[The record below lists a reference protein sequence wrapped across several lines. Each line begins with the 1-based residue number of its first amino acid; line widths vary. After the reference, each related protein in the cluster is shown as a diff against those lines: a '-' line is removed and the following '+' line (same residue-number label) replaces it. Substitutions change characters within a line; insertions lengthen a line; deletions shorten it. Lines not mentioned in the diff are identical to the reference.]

1 MLRKLTGKSILTLS
15 VFLKFVKN
23 TNMSSDVVTNQVF
36 ILIILAIIGVVAAK
50 TGLIN
55 EQVKQG
61 LSGIIFNITLPLLIL
76 SSLSDMELT
85 GEVLFNGLLV
95 LLFSFLALALLYLT
109 GTLSSRIMSLNSR
122 ATTIH
127 IVHTM
132 FGNIVFLGFPLIHV
146 LFGNK
151 GLLFAMLFHLCS
163 NTMQWTLGV
172 YLLTAEQNKNV
183 LAGLKKLINPNTLA
197 FFLGLIL
204 MSLNWSIPDIFQKSL
219 GGLGNTSLYLS
230 MLYIGAVLSETT
242 VKNLIGKFHVYIL
255 SINKLVLSP
264 MLILLVI
271 SIILKVTDCEIDAVA
286 LSVIIMQ
293 SAMPCMVIIIIM
305 AKKYGADDVHASQNV
320 LTSTLL
326 SVFTLPLIILLLEK
340 IL

>member
-1 MLRKLTGKSILTLS
+1 
-15 VFLKFVKN
+15 
-23 TNMSSDVVTNQVF
+23 MSFDVVTHQVF
-36 ILIILAIIGVVAAK
+36 ILIILGLIGVIASK

-55 EQVKQG
+55 EPVKQG

-76 SSLSDMELT
+76 NSLSDMELT
-85 GEVLFNGLLV
+85 GEVLFNSLLV
-95 LLFSFLALALLYLT
+95 ILFSFLALALLYLT
-109 GTLSSRIMSLNSR
+109 GTISSRIMSLNRR
-122 ATTIH
+122 ATSIH
-127 IVHTM
+127 VVHTM

-151 GLLFAMLFHLCS
+151 GLLFAMLFYLCS
-163 NTMQWTLGV
+163 NTMQWTFGV
-172 YLLTAEQNKNV
+172 YLLAAEQKQNI
-183 LAGLKKLINPNTLA
+183 LAGLKKLMNPNTLA
-197 FFLGLIL
+197 FFLGLLL
-204 MSLNWSIPDIFQKSL
+204 MSLDWSIPVVLKKSL

-242 VKNLIGKFHVYIL
+242 IQSLIGKFRVFIL
-255 SINKLVLSP
+255 SINKLILSP
-264 MLILLVI
+264 VLILLIISAILNITDLEMDVI
-271 SIILKVTDCEIDAVA
+271 A

-326 SVFTLPLIILLLEK
+326 SVFTLPLILLLLEK

>member
-1 MLRKLTGKSILTLS
+1 
-15 VFLKFVKN
+15 
-23 TNMSSDVVTNQVF
+23 MSFDVVTNQVF
-36 ILIILAIIGVVAAK
+36 ILIILAVIGVIASKV
-50 TGLIN
+50 GLIN
-55 EQVKQG
+55 ESVKQG

-95 LLFSFLALALLYLT
+95 ISFSFLALALLYIT
-109 GTLSSRIMSLNSR
+109 GIISSRIMSLNSR

-172 YLLTAEQNKNV
+172 YLLTTDQNKNV

-204 MSLNWSIPDIFQKSL
+204 MSLNWSMPVVLTKSL

-242 VKNLIGKFHVYIL
+242 VHSLIGRFHVYIL

-264 MLILLVI
+264 ILIFLVI
-271 SIILKVTDCEIDAVA
+271 CMILKITGWEMDAIA

-340 IL
+340 LL

>member
-1 MLRKLTGKSILTLS
+1 
-15 VFLKFVKN
+15 
-23 TNMSSDVVTNQVF
+23 MSFDVVTNQVF
-36 ILIILAIIGVVAAK
+36 ILIILGIIGVIASK

-55 EQVKQG
+55 ESVKQG

-95 LLFSFLALALLYLT
+95 ILFSFLALVLLYIT
-109 GTLSSRIMSLNSR
+109 GIISSRIMSLNSR

-127 IVHTM
+127 VVHTM

-151 GLLFAMLFHLCS
+151 GLLFAMLFYLCS
-163 NTMQWTLGV
+163 NTTQWTFGI
-172 YLLTAEQNKNV
+172 YLLAAEKNKNIS
-183 LAGLKKLINPNTLA
+183 AGLKKIINPNTLA

-204 MSLNWSIPDIFQKSL
+204 MSLNWSMPVVLKKSL
-219 GGLGNTSLYLS
+219 GGLGHTTLYMS
-230 MLYIGAVLSETT
+230 MLYIGAVLSEI
-242 VKNLIGKFHVYIL
+242 KIQNLVGKFRVFIL

-271 SIILKVTDCEIDAVA
+271 SIILKLTGWEMDTIA

-305 AKKYGADDVHASQNV
+305 AKKYGADYVHASQNV

-340 IL
+340 LL

>member
-1 MLRKLTGKSILTLS
+1 MG
-15 VFLKFVKN
+15 F
-23 TNMSSDVVTNQVF
+23 DVVTHQVF
-36 ILIILAIIGVVAAK
+36 ILIILAIIGVIASK

-55 EQVKQG
+55 EPVKQG

-95 LLFSFLALALLYLT
+95 ILFSFLSLALLYIT
-109 GTLSSRIMSLNSR
+109 GTISSRIMSLNRR
-122 ATTIH
+122 AATIH
-127 IVHTM
+127 VVHTM

-151 GLLFAMLFHLCS
+151 GLLFAMLFYLCS
-163 NTMQWTLGV
+163 NTTQWTLGV
-172 YLLTAEQNKNV
+172 YLLTTEQNKSV

-204 MSLNWSIPDIFQKSL
+204 MSMNWSMPIVLKKSL
-219 GGLGNTSLYLS
+219 GGLGNTTIYLS

-242 VKNLIGKFHVYIL
+242 VHNLIGRFHVYIL

-264 MLILLVI
+264 ILILLVI
-271 SIILKVTDCEIDAVA
+271 SVVLKTTGWEMDAIA

-293 SAMPCMVIIIIM
+293 SAMPCMAIIIIM
-305 AKKYGADDVHASQNV
+305 AKKFGADDVHASQNV

-326 SVFTLPLIILLLEK
+326 SVFTLPFILLLLEK
-340 IL
+340 LL

>member
-1 MLRKLTGKSILTLS
+1 
-15 VFLKFVKN
+15 
-23 TNMSSDVVTNQVF
+23 MSFDVVTHQVF
-36 ILIILAIIGVVAAK
+36 ILIILGLIGVIASK

-55 EQVKQG
+55 EPVKQG

-76 SSLSDMELT
+76 NSLSDMELT
-85 GEVLFNGLLV
+85 GEVLFNSLLV
-95 LLFSFLALALLYLT
+95 ILFSFLALALLYLT
-109 GTLSSRIMSLNSR
+109 GTISSRIMSLNRR
-122 ATTIH
+122 ATSIH
-127 IVHTM
+127 VVHTM

-163 NTMQWTLGV
+163 NTMQWTFGV
-172 YLLTAEQNKNV
+172 YLLAAEQKQNI

-204 MSLNWSIPDIFQKSL
+204 MSLDWSIPVVFKKSL

-242 VKNLIGKFHVYIL
+242 IQSLIGKFRVFIL
-255 SINKLVLSP
+255 SINKLILSP
-264 MLILLVI
+264 VLILLII
-271 SIILKVTDCEIDAVA
+271 SAILNITGLEMDAIA

-326 SVFTLPLIILLLEK
+326 SVFTLPLILLLLEK

>member
-1 MLRKLTGKSILTLS
+1 
-15 VFLKFVKN
+15 
-23 TNMSSDVVTNQVF
+23 MSFDVVTHQVF
-36 ILIILAIIGVVAAK
+36 ILIILGLIGVIASK

-55 EQVKQG
+55 EPVKQG

-76 SSLSDMELT
+76 NSLSDMELT
-85 GEVLFNGLLV
+85 GEVLFNSLLV
-95 LLFSFLALALLYLT
+95 ILFSFLALALLYLT
-109 GTLSSRIMSLNSR
+109 GTISSRIMSLNRR
-122 ATTIH
+122 ATSIH
-127 IVHTM
+127 VIHTM

-163 NTMQWTLGV
+163 NTMQWTFGV
-172 YLLTAEQNKNV
+172 YLLAAEQKQNI
-183 LAGLKKLINPNTLA
+183 LADLKKLINPNTLA

-204 MSLNWSIPDIFQKSL
+204 MSLDWSIPVVFKKSL

-242 VKNLIGKFHVYIL
+242 IQSLIGKFRVFIL
-255 SINKLVLSP
+255 SINKLILSP
-264 MLILLVI
+264 VLILLII
-271 SIILKVTDCEIDAVA
+271 SAILNITGLEMDAIA

-326 SVFTLPLIILLLEK
+326 SVFTLPLILLLLEK

>member
-23 TNMSSDVVTNQVF
+23 TNMSFDVVTNQVF
-36 ILIILAIIGVVAAK
+36 ILIILAIVGVIAAK

-109 GTLSSRIMSLNSR
+109 GTLSSRIMSLNKR

-127 IVHTM
+127 VVHTM

-219 GGLGNTSLYLS
+219 GGLG
-230 MLYIGAVLSETT
+230 IHHF
-242 VKNLIGKFHVYIL
+242 ICQCYIL
-255 SINKLVLSP
+255 VQFFPK
-264 MLILLVI
+264 
-271 SIILKVTDCEIDAVA
+271 
-286 LSVIIMQ
+286 Q
-293 SAMPCMVIIIIM
+293 
-305 AKKYGADDVHASQNV
+305 Q
-320 LTSTLL
+320 
-326 SVFTLPLIILLLEK
+326 
-340 IL
+340 

>member
-1 MLRKLTGKSILTLS
+1 
-15 VFLKFVKN
+15 
-23 TNMSSDVVTNQVF
+23 MSFDVVTHQVF
-36 ILIILAIIGVVAAK
+36 ILIILAIIGVIASK

-55 EQVKQG
+55 EPVKQG

-76 SSLSDMELT
+76 NSLSDMELT
-85 GEVLFNGLLV
+85 GEVMFNGSLV
-95 LLFSFLALALLYLT
+95 ILFSFLALALLYIT
-109 GTLSSRIMSLNSR
+109 GIISSRIMSLNSR
-122 ATTIH
+122 AKTIH
-127 IVHTM
+127 VIHTM
-132 FGNIVFLGFPLIHV
+132 FGNIVFLGFPLIHM

-172 YLLTAEQNKNV
+172 YLLTTKQNKNV
-183 LAGLKKLINPNTLA
+183 LIGLKKLLNPNTFA
-197 FFLGLIL
+197 FFFGLIL
-204 MSLNWSIPDIFQKSL
+204 MSMNWSMPVVLTKSL

-242 VKNLIGKFHVYIL
+242 VHSLIGKFHVYIL
-255 SINKLVLSP
+255 SFNKLVFSP
-264 MLILLVI
+264 LLILLVI
-271 SIILKVTDCEIDAVA
+271 SVILNTTGWEMDAIA

-340 IL
+340 LL

>member
-1 MLRKLTGKSILTLS
+1 
-15 VFLKFVKN
+15 
-23 TNMSSDVVTNQVF
+23 MSFEVVTHQVF
-36 ILIILAIIGVVAAK
+36 ILIILGIVGVIASK

-55 EQVKQG
+55 EPVKQG

-76 SSLSDMELT
+76 ISLSNLELT
-85 GEVLFNGLLV
+85 SEVLFNGMLV
-95 LLFSFLALALLYLT
+95 ILFSFLALALLFIT
-109 GTLSSRIMSLNSR
+109 GTISSRIMSLNRR

-127 IVHTM
+127 VVHTM
-132 FGNIVFLGFPLIHV
+132 FGNIIFLGFPLIHA

-163 NTMQWTLGV
+163 NTAQWTLGV
-172 YLLTAEQNKNV
+172 YLLATEQNQNILV
-183 LAGLKKLINPNTLA
+183 GLKKLINPNTLA
-197 FFLGLIL
+197 FFLGLL
-204 MSLNWSIPDIFQKSL
+204 FMSLNWSLPVVFEKSL

-230 MLYIGAVLSETT
+230 MLYIGAVLSET
-242 VKNLIGKFHVYIL
+242 KLQSLIGKFRVFIL

-264 MLILLVI
+264 VLILLIISVI
-271 SIILKVTDCEIDAVA
+271 LNITGWEMDNIA

-293 SAMPCMVIIIIM
+293 SAMPCMVVIIIM

-340 IL
+340 LL

>member
-1 MLRKLTGKSILTLS
+1 
-15 VFLKFVKN
+15 
-23 TNMSSDVVTNQVF
+23 MSFDVVTHQVF
-36 ILIILAIIGVVAAK
+36 ILIILGLIGVIASK

-55 EQVKQG
+55 EPVKQG

-76 SSLSDMELT
+76 NSLSDMELT
-85 GEVLFNGLLV
+85 GEVLFNSLLV
-95 LLFSFLALALLYLT
+95 ILFSFLALALLYLT
-109 GTLSSRIMSLNSR
+109 GTISSRIMSLNRR
-122 ATTIH
+122 ATSIH
-127 IVHTM
+127 VVHTM

-163 NTMQWTLGV
+163 NTMQWTFGV
-172 YLLTAEQNKNV
+172 YLLAAEQKQNI

-204 MSLNWSIPDIFQKSL
+204 MSLDWSIPIVFKKSL

-242 VKNLIGKFHVYIL
+242 IQSLIGKFRVFIL

-264 MLILLVI
+264 VLILLII
-271 SIILKVTDCEIDAVA
+271 SAILNITGWEMDAIA

-293 SAMPCMVIIIIM
+293 AAMPCMVIIIIM

-326 SVFTLPLIILLLEK
+326 SVFTLPLILLLLEK

>member
-1 MLRKLTGKSILTLS
+1 
-15 VFLKFVKN
+15 
-23 TNMSSDVVTNQVF
+23 MSFDVVTHQVF
-36 ILIILAIIGVVAAK
+36 ILIILGLIGVIASK

-55 EQVKQG
+55 EPVKQG

-76 SSLSDMELT
+76 NSLSDMELT
-85 GEVLFNGLLV
+85 GEVLFNSLLV
-95 LLFSFLALALLYLT
+95 ILFSFLALALLYLT
-109 GTLSSRIMSLNSR
+109 GTISSRIMSLNRR
-122 ATTIH
+122 ATSIH
-127 IVHTM
+127 VIHTM

-163 NTMQWTLGV
+163 NTMQWTFGV
-172 YLLTAEQNKNV
+172 YLLAAEQKQNI

-204 MSLNWSIPDIFQKSL
+204 MSLDWSIPVVFKKSL

-242 VKNLIGKFHVYIL
+242 IQSLIGKFRVFIL
-255 SINKLVLSP
+255 SINKLILSP
-264 MLILLVI
+264 VLILLII
-271 SIILKVTDCEIDAVA
+271 SAILNITGLEMDAIA

-326 SVFTLPLIILLLEK
+326 SVFTLPIILLLLEK

>member
-1 MLRKLTGKSILTLS
+1 
-15 VFLKFVKN
+15 
-23 TNMSSDVVTNQVF
+23 MSFEVVTHQVF
-36 ILIILAIIGVVAAK
+36 ILIILGLIGVIASK

-55 EQVKQG
+55 EPVKQG

-76 SSLSDMELT
+76 NSLSDMELT
-85 GEVLFNGLLV
+85 GEVLFNSLLV
-95 LLFSFLALALLYLT
+95 ILFSFLALALLYLT
-109 GTLSSRIMSLNSR
+109 GTVSSRIMSLNRR
-122 ATTIH
+122 ATSIH
-127 IVHTM
+127 VVHTM

-163 NTMQWTLGV
+163 NTMQWTFGV
-172 YLLTAEQNKNV
+172 YLLAAEQKQNIF
-183 LAGLKKLINPNTLA
+183 AGLKKLINPNTIA

-204 MSLNWSIPDIFQKSL
+204 MSLNWSIPVVFKKSL

-242 VKNLIGKFHVYIL
+242 IQSLIGKFRVFIL

-264 MLILLVI
+264 VLILLII
-271 SIILKVTDCEIDAVA
+271 SAILNITGWEMDAIA

-305 AKKYGADDVHASQNV
+305 AKKYGADDVHATQNV

-326 SVFTLPLIILLLEK
+326 SVLTLPLIVLLLEK

>member
-1 MLRKLTGKSILTLS
+1 
-15 VFLKFVKN
+15 
-23 TNMSSDVVTNQVF
+23 MSFDVVTHQVF
-36 ILIILAIIGVVAAK
+36 ILIILGLIGVIASK

-55 EQVKQG
+55 EPVKQG

-76 SSLSDMELT
+76 NSLSDMELT
-85 GEVLFNGLLV
+85 GEVLFNSLLV
-95 LLFSFLALALLYLT
+95 ILFSFLALALLYLT
-109 GTLSSRIMSLNSR
+109 GTISSRIMSLNRR
-122 ATTIH
+122 ATSIH
-127 IVHTM
+127 VVHTM

-163 NTMQWTLGV
+163 NTMQWTFGV
-172 YLLTAEQNKNV
+172 YLLAAEQKQNI
-183 LAGLKKLINPNTLA
+183 LAGLKKLINPNTIA

-204 MSLNWSIPDIFQKSL
+204 MSLNWSIPVVFKKSL

-230 MLYIGAVLSETT
+230 MLYIGAVLSEITIQS
-242 VKNLIGKFHVYIL
+242 LIWKFRVLIL

-264 MLILLVI
+264 VLILLII
-271 SIILKVTDCEIDAVA
+271 SAILNITGWEMDTIA

-305 AKKYGADDVHASQNV
+305 AKKYGADDVHATQNV

-326 SVFTLPLIILLLEK
+326 SVLTLPLIVLLLEK

>member
-1 MLRKLTGKSILTLS
+1 
-15 VFLKFVKN
+15 
-23 TNMSSDVVTNQVF
+23 MSFEVVTHQVF
-36 ILIILAIIGVVAAK
+36 ILIILGIVGVIASK

-55 EQVKQG
+55 EPVKQG

-76 SSLSDMELT
+76 ISLSNLELT
-85 GEVLFNGLLV
+85 SEVLFNGMLV
-95 LLFSFLALALLYLT
+95 ILFSFLALALLFIT
-109 GTLSSRIMSLNSR
+109 GTISSRIMSLNRR

-127 IVHTM
+127 VVHTM
-132 FGNIVFLGFPLIHV
+132 FGNIIFLGFPLIHA

-163 NTMQWTLGV
+163 NTAQWTLGV
-172 YLLTAEQNKNV
+172 YLLATEQNQNILV
-183 LAGLKKLINPNTLA
+183 GLKKLINPNTLA
-197 FFLGLIL
+197 FFLGLL
-204 MSLNWSIPDIFQKSL
+204 FMSLNWSIPVVFEKSL

-230 MLYIGAVLSETT
+230 MLYIGAVLSET
-242 VKNLIGKFHVYIL
+242 KLQSLIGKFRVFIL

-264 MLILLVI
+264 VLILLIISVI
-271 SIILKVTDCEIDAVA
+271 LNITGWEMDNIA

-293 SAMPCMVIIIIM
+293 SAMPCMVVIIIM

-340 IL
+340 LL